1 MLKVQYKGKGS
12 RMGPVAVRTYSQ
24 QYSCD
29 KAEKAA
35 WRGSV
40 CDQAEGAGGCIKRPA
55 FCAALPQL
63 IFARAVAFICLVQLI
78 SVKCT
83 RERDANKESRFDCR
97 GCCCSLLHGCARER
111 ARLREQDMVAC
122 TTGNKSY
129 LRPGDQWRP
138 QFSATARTA
147 SRRHLSTL
155 LPLSVASDARPVESV
170 LTILPPSRRNCR
182 VVHLHLKLTS

>member
-78 SVKCT
+78 LVKCT
-83 RERDANKESRFDCR
+83 CRGDANKESRFDRR
-97 GCCCSLLHGCARER
+97 GCCCSLLHSCARER
-111 ARLREQDMVAC
+111 A
-122 TTGNKSY
+122 
-129 LRPGDQWRP
+129 
-138 QFSATARTA
+138 
-147 SRRHLSTL
+147 
-155 LPLSVASDARPVESV
+155 
-170 LTILPPSRRNCR
+170 
-182 VVHLHLKLTS
+182 